1 MHPHEAGGVARVL
14 LVVAPLGDVLAH
26 LCTGNAGCE
35 IWGHVTPLGDV
46 LAHLVGGEVAP
57 LDHRLAQLLA
67 RHRRRR
73 QRDGERAPG
82 EQRVGRR
89 ALRQREPVDR
99 AERQQVEPGDPALL
113 AREPE
118 AAGGEPLGEDELAR
132 RRRELVDV
140 QPDDEAR
147 LRGEAAELLDL
158 LLVDV
163 ARLEVD
169 VVRVNVLGARLLGE
183 QLEQGADVEEDET
196 VAVAGKSGGV

>member
-1 MHPHEAGGVARVL
+1 M
-14 LVVAPLGDVLAH
+14 
-26 LCTGNAGCE
+26 N
-35 IWGHVTPLGDV
+35 
-46 LAHLVGGEVAP
+46 
-57 LDHRLAQLLA
+57 
-67 RHRRRR
+67 
-73 QRDGERAPG
+73 
-82 EQRVGRR
+82 
-89 ALRQREPVDR
+89 R

-118 AAGGEPLGEDELAR
+118 AAGGEALGEDELAR

-183 QLEQGADVEEDET
+183 QLQEGADVEEDEA
-196 VAVAGKSGGV
+196 VAVAGERGGV